1 MCGPAQETLS
11 QREITL
17 RRRRWIDR
25 AAEPFSLLSPVPA
38 RGEEGNGLVKLL
50 ARILY
55 WFGVAMSAPFVVLV
69 GASLLKIFSEGFQPQ
84 YVNSAFLGLFGA
96 AFSYAVGFMLKNMLL
111 QKAE

>member
-1 MCGPAQETLS
+1 M
-11 QREITL
+11 
-17 RRRRWIDR
+17 DR
-25 AAEPFSLLSPVPA
+25 AGEPFMAMRPVRPSTK
-38 RGEEGNGLVKLL
+38 EGAWGVILL

-55 WFGVAMSAPFVVLV
+55 WVGIAMAVPFVVLV
-69 GASLLKIFSEGFQPQ
+69 GASILKIFSEGFQPQ